1 MIGGAVAGAF
11 LMINGTT
18 SYTSG
23 GLGSLAFSTISL
35 QKAMLVAW
43 FSVFGILIAA
53 AIGFGLTMAFWK
65 DDAVEEEIEGQ
76 PAMTVRKSDHF
87 SSRRNDRATSSA
99 KDEAFAQGV
108 LGKAS

>member
-1 MIGGAVAGAF
+1 YSMIGGAVAGAF

-23 GLGSLAFSTISL
+23 GLGVFGIFNYITPEGDASG
-35 QKAMLVAW
+35 MW

-65 DDAVEEEIEGQ
+65 DDAVEEEI
-76 PAMTVRKSDHF
+76 A
-87 SSRRNDRATSSA
+87 
-99 KDEAFAQGV
+99 
-108 LGKAS
+108 